1 MITNTKTRRV
11 SPVGGVISSWR
22 QRLHLAAAMVL
33 MLVGMLVPQG
43 AWADSSGLE
52 TTFIGDKSYYVL
64 RSGADW
70 DKFRQ
75 LVIEAHGESEVNAIM
90 DADITTGNT
99 CGNAES
105 PYTGTFNGNGHTLT
119 INVWSSSSYRGVF
132 TEVKN
137 ATFRD
142 LRVKGSVR
150 GGLHAAGLI
159 GITRG
164 SSTVHIERVWVSA
177 DVICSSDHLGGF
189 IGHADVASVYMNDC
203 RYDGKLTADG
213 SSGSYGGAFIGWC
226 NSGGLWYFHRI
237 YDYSTWDEKSINYR
251 FFSVNHGDPWE
262 GNDRSSSTVTR
273 WHWDFIDYYDKT
285 DQSDV
290 VKIMNGEKAGS
301 WHTVGGEAAPV
312 METWPAAGDVNFET
326 YDMVPGTEDSE
337 KGMLKIPFSCDQPV
351 KYIDVSYTDE
361 NGQKKSLSRITYD
374 KDTYAGFISVSA
386 TEQHKSLEIKAK
398 LKVGTV
404 TVTRKDTDDAILHK
418 PESPEA
424 SVLKFDTHKVLT
436 DAGAVEVKWSVSNP
450 KYNDIFSGDE
460 FMVLRSLTDN
470 DANYQVIGSVTFDEN
485 TTNYTYKDST
495 LISSLTEEQINGG
508 SITAYYRIVR
518 ATAYQ
523 LWGLSYTNNG
533 TEIKNPVMASA
544 NVELSNLHL
553 LKVNTGYTAQ
563 WENESE
569 RTIKVEWE
577 YSFEDNAV
585 WDSRAQMTMRLM
597 TFNQD
602 AEPVDTTTIV
612 LTDEEITA
620 CKKVVQLNRSCVYY
634 VIDFGVGMGKNITR
648 YDKPGQITF
657 SKVVNVTIRSTADW
671 NKFAEMVKEAD
682 ERYDVNAVLMDDITI
697 TTMVGGPEAAY
708 RGTFHGNGHTLT
720 FNINSTQKYTAPF
733 SVVGDATIS
742 DLRTVGTI
750 SSTEENTQG
759 GLIGT
764 TRYNST
770 VKVERCRS
778 SVTIK
783 NNGERFPYVG
793 GFVGWFYSEKDI
805 SFSHCIFDGSFDCPN
820 SSEVGGFVG
829 FIPEKATVKIQDCLF
844 APTSINTGSKFGT
857 WVGSTNPDAPAT
869 IDITNSYFTKAL
881 QNDDASD
888 GSEEVKISDSP
899 YYILRNADDWEK
911 FRQKVEE
918 SKGEYDVNAIMAA
931 DFTVT
936 TIVGESHVYRGTFLG
951 NGHTL
956 TVNINHGSQIRTAP
970 FGSVKA
976 SNFSDLHIVGS
987 VKGGDDSAGLI
998 GVISDGNDGDDVNIN
1013 AVWVS
1018 ADITTTQS
1026 RFGGFVG
1033 RSGFTN
1039 IHGHNKL
1046 TITNCR
1052 FDGSLNA
1059 REGEEVHGGVVFGQV
1074 WGVPEILA
1082 QHEISELYEDGTYNN
1097 IKSFGFIQ
1105 KQYGSVWETFGGNA
1119 CVSSHNWQEIAE
1131 SCRNITDQN
1140 KVVELMPSGKWHVV
1154 DGKAVPVMTVF
1165 DLPESEN
1172 VDLSI
1177 EELLSKLGNGWTK
1190 DANGQPVPITN
1201 SVEPIGESKKIAA
1214 GQFYYESLGHIITNS
1229 LKTETQQSSVV
1240 LTWEK
1245 TDDTV
1250 DYYRVER
1257 RNVTTHEEWKV
1268 IAPQVTSKE
1277 YVDKTVSPVFDYEY
1291 RVSSVNDCEGLHVT
1305 TTDVMAGN
1313 CVKTGKVEG
1322 YVRFADGSG
1331 IPGIR
1336 VSVSQSG
1343 EKADPT
1349 KGASCVTDES
1359 GFYSVEKLEYWGYQ
1373 QGAYTITLS
1382 GIESDMLSE
1391 DCKFGLPVTFNA
1403 ESNYFNGNN
1412 FTVIKGVKFTGQVMY
1427 FGTSIPVK
1435 GARFTVDGREVHTA
1449 AGPVESDFNGAFAF
1463 RMLPGQHKVQAVMKG
1478 HKFAGEGYYTEN
1490 NNIEVNFQTDVANTY
1505 FYDST
1510 QVKLIGRVAGGHVQ
1524 GALPLGNSLST
1535 NNLGDSLKIVLT
1547 LEGDN
1552 SSWLVFDNTNRS
1564 LTTRDV
1570 VYNHKKH
1577 DQIDKNNYSTR
1588 VHTERHRMVVY
1599 PDNLTGEY
1607 EVMLPPVKWKIQQ
1620 ITAEGYATLFQD
1632 GETSD
1637 VIDLTDSLTLY
1648 SDTIKGSWKSRG
1660 GVEFAEAVEEYNA
1673 KYSRIYHS
1681 PVLLEYKQQ
1690 GFDNFSYFGEK
1701 TYTLQPVKGVK
1712 KQIPIAYSV
1721 RKDNWPAGKRDSL
1734 ETRYTFGYPVFSTDR
1749 GYGLTLSAI
1758 ERYYYNNNTK
1768 SDTID
1773 VVKLN
1778 GGFVSIRNGLM
1789 SGTQLDTL
1797 SLDSLG
1803 EGNYTLRANR
1813 TPYMLTGT
1821 GALCTVTFTM
1831 ERDGTTFEGVP
1842 LKAYV
1847 FSQQTATG
1855 AQDIISINRPVLVD
1869 ILRDPPGGGSSA
1881 KLSKGSSLK
1890 LAYQVDM
1897 AWSAGLSIGVAAGGG
1912 MDGFSGVVAAPM
1924 GGGAT
1929 FGMNYSSSTAFSTS
1943 FDIVFSGTGQRA
1955 FSYTMTANEDISTDA
1970 GSTMVGADADLY
1982 IGMETNMFARPAVAI
1997 QALTDSVF
2005 HSYEGALKAGR
2016 MVEIASGR
2024 DENNNIFHLVRSEV
2038 ISYGQTINSTFVH
2051 SQQYLVKQLIPK
2063 LAKECEG
2070 LMFTGTMADA
2080 QALADSKKERVYL
2093 SLITD
2098 TESER
2103 FGVVNTDKNGNYV
2116 YHTTNSRYQAD
2127 DASLMNYI
2135 IVLPS
2140 GDDGSKQEDLVQ
2152 DITDAMC
2159 SWVNMIARNEKEKLD
2174 ASDKV
2179 KNFEL
2184 DGGGSISY
2192 GEEFSTDY
2200 SNAST
2205 YNWIGTDA
2213 SHSFFDEPKTTA
2225 AQDAAATFTSMA
2237 AILGPTVAKLLGS
2250 VLKTTAG
2257 KSSAYTTPAGK
2268 GSVPD
2273 PFQKFEI
2280 KFVGMKWSFSLTP
2293 VIAYKTTPKLTE
2305 EEKYSRK
2312 ESFTIKMHAKSHLS
2326 FDLYRVAMI
2335 DSKKDTEV
2343 DSRTDV
2349 FVEENFLNSKDYV
2362 KYFIDKGVGSRDISK
2377 AFQQPRSF
2385 VYRTVGGATVRP
2397 WEPERKTL
2405 FERTG
2410 TILDVRTKKIE
2421 NPIIKMDRQ
2430 SISGVPHSEPA
2441 RFKLYMTNESEQ
2453 PEAIGGGLQYYTLY
2467 LDSKSNPKGAKM
2479 NVDGIPLSADG
2490 TTVKLVPGE
2499 VTEKTLEVWAGEDFD
2514 YENLE
2519 IGLISQG
2526 DVQCNDVV
2534 DFSVHYLPTAGN
2546 IEIASPGDKW
2556 IMNCDAPTDARQGW
2570 YMPVIISGFDKNQ
2583 KNFDHIE
2590 FQYKESTR
2598 GDDYW
2603 TNLCGYYAD
2612 STLYRAATGT
2622 KEMIPDNGDII
2633 TKFYGEGTVMEKAYD
2648 LRARLYRRN
2657 GNSFITSDSKVL
2669 SGIKDTR
2676 RPQVF
2681 GQPDPK
2687 DGIIGAGDNIVFHF
2701 SEAIEHN
2708 YLQKTTNFEV
2718 VGETNETA
2726 LTEEPSLLFEGN
2738 GYVQTDARRN
2748 FADKNMTI
2756 DLMVRP
2762 AQTNED
2768 MPLFSHGQD
2777 GNSLQLWLT
2786 KDWKLRA
2793 VIDSVQFE
2801 SSVPVGTDALRQV
2814 ALVMDN
2820 DHKQALLWNDS
2831 IIGTLNDVTY
2841 SGYGPLIFGASNEVV
2856 VSDRK
2861 HYSGRM
2867 MEARVWNRTMTDAL
2881 LNSYGKRRLTGYEM
2895 GLINYYPMDDGESNY
2910 AVDKAQGANAELHGA
2925 TWALPRG
2932 MSLKLDWAEEK
2943 AVKGLQLDSKKMQ
2956 RSAEQDYT
2964 LMLWFKTDNKGQ
2976 GALISNGKGAT
2987 TDDDARNKF
2996 FLGFEYDQ
3004 LIYRT
3009 NGRTLP
3015 LGKGLADDQ
3024 WHHFAITVNRSH
3036 QVANLY
3042 VDRVLTQS
3050 VSTDTLGGMMG
3061 NDFYVGNMVWHE
3073 AGANVQTLH
3082 QENALAGHIDELCLF
3097 SQALPPALLKHYSSK
3112 CPTGREKG
3120 LLVRMGFARH
3130 ERQPNNNIELRPYAL
3145 NQLIKLDMDGN
3156 PTEEHD
3162 SVFVEP
3168 VANILAHIDPQVGA
3182 PIQFSQELRNLNF
3195 SFVGR
3200 DNELLVNIDENDAR
3214 INKRNLYV
3222 TVTDVPDMNGNY
3234 MASPSTMAFYV
3245 DRNPLRWQM
3254 KRLSHEFTHNSYTDE
3269 DDIFTMSISNTSGA
3283 SHTYTIDNMP
3293 RWMTVNQPTDI
3304 IGPKAD
3310 QMLIFTI
3317 SKGLNVGTY
3326 DEVIY
3331 LTDENGLSEPL
3342 SLTIRKEGV
3351 KPDWYVADDLKHF
3364 SMNLVGQVKIGNAV
3378 VTDTKDVVAAFDGMN
3393 RCLGVANV
3401 SYNAATAKSQLF
3413 MTLFN
3418 DEANSGNV
3426 ELTFKLWHHQ
3436 TGQIMVLEP
3445 DRTVTFNHSTVVG
3458 TVDAPVVMT
3467 GGSIYYQELN
3477 LQPGWNWI
3485 SLNVDNNEYRNVI
3498 GMLNKFKWEDGD
3510 IVTDDT
3516 EDFTLVYKSSM
3527 GTWLANNSQKSS
3539 YTVSPKR
3546 SYRVYVKNRVNVEVK
3561 GYPLR
3566 DESQRTLRVKHGW
3579 NNIGYTPMVN
3589 LPVSTALADYTGAA
3603 HNGDVV
3609 KSREAFAIFT
3619 ETSVG
3624 GGYWSGS
3631 LQYLKPGEGYMLYRN
3646 GDEDAQFRYP
3656 FYEPGSNFFEHTA
3669 QNRAPMYYGR
3679 NMSVVATVEGIDV
3692 QEGDR
3697 LLAFADGE
3705 LRGEATV
3712 LDGTVAETSGPLFYL
3727 TIAGDKKVSL
3737 SFAIERD
3744 GTLVAATAEVMRYEN
3759 NAVSGTLSEPTAI
3772 HFVKTDVGADS
3783 WYTLQGYKLGRK
3795 PTQKGVYIHNG
3806 KKQIVK

>member
-1 MITNTKTRRV
+1 ML
-11 SPVGGVISSWR
+11 GGAYLQW
-22 QRLHLAAAMVL
+22 
-33 MLVGMLVPQG
+33 MLLLLLSVCFVPQV
-43 AWADSSGLE
+43 AWADDKLE
-52 TTFIGDKSYYVL
+52 TIVIGDKNYYVL
-64 RSGADW
+64 SSSADW

-75 LVIEAHGESEVNAIM
+75 LVIDAKGQSEVNAIM
-90 DADITTGNT
+90 DTDISTGNT
-99 CGNAES
+99 CGTAES
-105 PYTGTFNGNGHTLT
+105 PYTGTFNGNGHTLN
-119 INVWSSSSYRGVF
+119 INVWSSSSYRGPF

-150 GGLHAAGLI
+150 GGIHAAGLI

-164 SSTVHIERVWVSA
+164 SSTVNIERVWVSTN
-177 DVICSSDHLGGF
+177 VTSSSDRVVGGF
-189 IGHADVASVYMNDC
+189 IGHADVASVHMNDC
-203 RYDGKLTADG
+203 RYDGKLTANKASD
-213 SSGSYGGAFIGWC
+213 SYGGAIVGWC
-226 NSGGLWYFHRI
+226 NSGGLWYFHRV

-251 FFSVNHGDPWE
+251 WFSVNNGSRWDNNE
-262 GNDRSSSTVTR
+262 RSSSLVTR
-273 WHWDFIDYYDKT
+273 WHWENVDYYDKT
-285 DQSDV
+285 GQTEV
-290 VKIMNGEKAGS
+290 VNLMNDEKAGS
-301 WHTVGGEAAPV
+301 WHLYGGEAAPV

-351 KYIDVSYTDE
+351 KHIDVSYTDE
-361 NGQKKSLSRITYD
+361 NGQTKNLPRITYD
-374 KDTYAGFISVSA
+374 KDTYAGYISVPA
-386 TEQHKSLEIKAK
+386 TVQHKSLEIKAK

-404 TVTRKDTDDAILHK
+404 TVKRKDTDDAILHK
-418 PESPEA
+418 PESPEV

-450 KYNDIFSGDE
+450 KYNDILSGDE
-460 FMVLRSLTDN
+460 FMVLRSLTDK
-470 DANYQVIGSVTFDEN
+470 DDDYQVIGTVTFDED
-485 TTNYTYKDST
+485 TTKYSYKDST
-495 LISSLTEEQINGG
+495 LVKSLTEEQINGG
-508 SITAYYRIVR
+508 SVTVYYRIMR
-518 ATAYQ
+518 AAAYQ
-523 LWGLSYTNNG
+523 LWGFSY
-533 TEIKNPVMASA
+533 IKNDNEVKNPAMAST

-553 LKVNTGYTAQ
+553 LKVKTDYTAK

-569 RTIKVEWE
+569 RTVRVEWNYGTE
-577 YSFEDNAV
+577 GNAV
-585 WDSRAQMTMRLM
+585 WDSRAQMTMRLT
-597 TFNQD
+597 TFNRES
-602 AEPVDTTTIV
+602 EPVDTTTIV

-620 CKKVVQLNRSCVYY
+620 RKKVVQLNRSCVYY
-634 VIDFGVGMGKNITR
+634 VIDFGVGMGKTITR
-648 YDKPGQITF
+648 YENLDQV
-657 SKVVNVTIRSTADW
+657 SYLRVAVNVTISSDADW
-671 NKFAEMVKEAD
+671 DTFIQKVEEAEGK
-682 ERYDVNAVLMDDITI
+682 YDVNAYLMTDISVDI
-697 TTMVGGPEAAY
+697 NKRVGDSGSPY
-708 RGTFHGNGHTLT
+708 RGTFEGNGHTIALNMISGVGQSATLFFYVGSSTFRNLNLT
-720 FNINSTQKYTAPF
+720 GTVSCSLPYTASLITF
-733 SVVGDATIS
+733 AKTGSNVTI
-742 DLRTVGTI
+742 
-750 SSTEENTQG
+750 ENC
-759 GLIGT
+759 
-764 TRYNST
+764 NST
-770 VKVERCRS
+770 VNLTS
-778 SVTIK
+778 SY
-783 NNGERFPYVG
+783 NGKAYMG
-793 GFVGWFYSEKDI
+793 GFVGKLDSGQLTFNNCR
-805 SFSHCIFDGSFDCPN
+805 FAGSFTGVN
-820 SSEVGGFVG
+820 TWGNGGFVG
-829 FIPEKATVKIQDCLF
+829 DALGGKSSVTVNNCLF
-844 APTSINTGSKFGT
+844 APTSINTKYEECHT
-857 WVGSTNPDAPAT
+857 WVGSNSGTLTLN
-869 IDITNSYFTKAL
+869 NSYCTKEYRPLGKVFIESSADWDYFCNL
-881 QNDDASD
+881 VREAK
-888 GSEEVKISDSP
+888 GS
-899 YYILRNADDWEK
+899 
-911 FRQKVEE
+911 
-918 SKGEYDVNAIMAA
+918 YDVNAVLLA
-931 DFTVT
+931 DITVT
-936 TIVGESHVYRGTFLG
+936 QAVGGSGYNYRGSFDGNGYTINMDINSDKSNIGLFAYAKGYIIKNLRLTGKIVSSGGAVGGLVGESYYFEEYNNYIG
-951 NGHTL
+951 NC
-956 TVNINHGSQIRTAP
+956 R
-970 FGSVKA
+970 
-976 SNFSDLHIVGS
+976 
-987 VKGGDDSAGLI
+987 
-998 GVISDGNDGDDVNIN
+998 
-1013 AVWVS
+1013 VS
-1018 ADITTTQS
+1018 AAIQS
-1026 RFGGFVG
+1026 SGDA
-1033 RSGFTN
+1033 SGFIAHIN
-1039 IHGHNKL
+1039 LSDKVRIM
-1046 TITNCR
+1046 NCC
-1052 FDGSLNA
+1052 FDGSIDSDKA
-1059 REGEEVHGGVVFGQV
+1059 YAICAGATGG
-1074 WGVPEILA
+1074 ILDA
-1082 QHEISELYEDGTYNN
+1082 KIDKFVENGTYSYDCTPAMMEHDVRCDSDPDKKSN
-1097 IKSFGFIQ
+1097 ILS
-1105 KQYGSVWETFGGNA
+1105 Y
-1119 CVSSHNWQEIAE
+1119 HNWGDGSYQADASVPGQAYIAFVLGDKE
-1131 SCRNITDQN
+1131 WTVDDDKPVPILHRSTYGGKTSDETLSILD
-1140 KVVELMPSGKWHVV
+1140 SGKTSDEIV
-1154 DGKAVPVMTVF
+1154 
-1165 DLPESEN
+1165 
-1172 VDLSI
+1172 SI
-1177 EELLSKLGNGWTK
+1177 LGNGWTK
-1190 DANGQPVPITN
+1190 NANGQPVPKTN
-1201 SVEPIGESKKIAA
+1201 SVEPVIGEIRKIIS
-1214 GQFYYESLGHIITNS
+1214 GQFYYESLGQIITNS

-1257 RNVTTHEEWKV
+1257 RNVTTDEEWKV
-1268 IAPQVTSKE
+1268 IAPQVTE
-1277 YVDKTVSPVFDYEY
+1277 LQYEDKTVSPVFDYEY
-1291 RVSSVNDCEGLHVT
+1291 RVSSVNDCEGLHIT
-1305 TTDVMAGN
+1305 TTDVVAGN

-1331 IPGIR
+1331 IPGVR
-1336 VSVSQSG
+1336 VSVSQTG
-1343 EKADPT
+1343 KDADPK
-1349 KGASCVTDES
+1349 KGGSCVTDES

-1382 GIESDMLSE
+1382 GIERDMLSE
-1391 DCKFGLPVTFNA
+1391 DCKDGLPVTFNA

-1412 FTVIKGVKFTGQVMY
+1412 FTVISGVRFTGQVMY
-1427 FGTSIPVK
+1427 LGTSIPVK
-1435 GARFTVDGREVHTA
+1435 GARFAVDGREVHTA
-1449 AGPVESDFNGAFAF
+1449 AGPVESDFDGHFDF
-1463 RMLPGQHKVQAVMKG
+1463 RMLPGEHTVQAVMKG
-1478 HKFAGEGYYTEN
+1478 HKFTGGGYYTEN
-1490 NNIEVNFQTDVANTY
+1490 GKTKIEFKTDVANTY

-1510 QVKLIGRVAGGHVQ
+1510 QVTLIGRVAGGHVQ
-1524 GALPLGNSLST
+1524 GELPLGNSLST

-1552 SSWLVFDNTNRS
+1552 RSWLVFDNTNRS
-1564 LTTRDV
+1564 LTTRETS
-1570 VYNHKKH
+1570 YTHKKH
-1577 DQIDKNNYSTR
+1577 GQMDKNTYSTR

-1599 PDNLTGEY
+1599 PDKLTGEY
-1607 EVMLPPVKWKIQQ
+1607 EVKLPPVKWKIQQ

-1637 VIDLTDSLTLY
+1637 VIDLTDSLTFH
-1648 SDTIKGSWKSRG
+1648 SDTLKGNWTSRG
-1660 GVEFAEAVEEYNA
+1660 GVHLDSVAVEYHA

-1701 TYTLQPVKGVK
+1701 NFNYQPIKGVK
-1712 KQIPIAYSV
+1712 EKIPVAYAV
-1721 RKDNWPAGKRDSL
+1721 RKEGWPVGRKDSM
-1734 ETRYTFGYPVFSTDR
+1734 EARYTFGHPVFCTDR

-1758 ERYYYNNNTK
+1758 ERYYYNNNPK

-1773 VVKLN
+1773 VVKLS

-1789 SGTQLDTL
+1789 GGTQLDTL

-1813 TPYMLTGT
+1813 TPYLLSGND
-1821 GALCTVTFTM
+1821 ALCTVTFTM
-1831 ERDGTTFEGVP
+1831 ERDGTTFEGEP
-1842 LKAYV
+1842 LRGYV
-1847 FSQQTATG
+1847 FCAQTATG
-1855 AQDIISINRPVLVD
+1855 AQDLVSINQPILVD

-1881 KLSKGSSLK
+1881 KLSKGSTLR
-1890 LAYQVDM
+1890 LAYQMDM
-1897 AWSAGLSIGVAAGGG
+1897 AWKGGISLGINAGSGQDFYTGLWLGVGGG
-1912 MDGFSGVVAAPM
+1912 GNYGQIGHASGV
-1924 GGGAT
+1924 
-1929 FGMNYSSSTAFSTS
+1929 FNTS
-1943 FDIVFSGTGQRA
+1943 VDVVFSGSGQRA

-1970 GSTMVGADADLY
+1970 GSTMVGAIADLY
-1982 IGMETNMFARPAVAI
+1982 MGLETNVFVRPAVAI
-1997 QALTDSVF
+1997 QAINDSAF
-2005 HSYEGALKAGR
+2005 AASAGALAAGR

-2024 DENNNIFHLVRSEV
+2024 DENDKLFHLVRSEV
-2038 ISYGQTINSTFVH
+2038 LLPGQAVKSAFVH
-2051 SQQYLVKQLIPK
+2051 SQNYIVNQLIPG
-2063 LAKECEG
+2063 LVEECRSQ
-2070 LMFTGTMADA
+2070 MYTGTLENAKA
-2080 QALADSKKERVYL
+2080 EANRRNQRIYL
-2093 SLITD
+2093 SLVPETD
-2098 TESER
+2098 EER
-2103 FGVVNTDKNGNYV
+2103 FGVVNTNAKGYV
-2116 YHTTNSRYQAD
+2116 YHTTGTYKAD
-2127 DASLMNYI
+2127 DADLSKMNYV
-2135 IVLPS
+2135 IVLPD
-2140 GDDGSKQEDLVQ
+2140 GDNGTTQ
-2152 DITDAMC
+2152 TDTIHAIC
-2159 SWVNMIARNEKEKLD
+2159 NTIGEWVNMIARNEEEKLNV
-2174 ASDKV
+2174 SDGDRM
-2179 KNFEL
+2179 KNFDI
-2184 DGGGSISY
+2184 DGGATLSY
-2192 GEEFSTDY
+2192 SEDFSTEY
-2200 SNAST
+2200 SNTSS
-2205 YNWIGTDA
+2205 YNWLATDFTHNYFANPDPANSDAYGDNERAQAAFATIG
-2213 SHSFFDEPKTTA
+2213 P
-2225 AQDAAATFTSMA
+2225 
-2237 AILGPTVAKLLGS
+2237 LLGNTVGKYLAGLLNTSGKMKAGGTS
-2250 VLKTTAG
+2250 VQ
-2257 KSSAYTTPAGK
+2257 
-2268 GSVPD
+2268 SVTKD
-2273 PFQKFEI
+2273 PSPLAMYEI
-2280 KFVGMKWSFSLTP
+2280 KFVGMNWTFSLTP
-2293 VIAYKTTPKLTE
+2293 VASYGVTPKNTE
-2305 EEKYSRK
+2305 ATKYNRK
-2312 ESFTIKMHAKSHLS
+2312 ESFTVKMGGKSHLN
-2326 FDLYRVAMI
+2326 FDVYYVKMI
-2335 DSKKDTEV
+2335 DSKKKTKV
-2343 DSRTDV
+2343 DGKTDI
-2349 FVEENFLNSKDYV
+2349 FMEENFLNNVDYV
-2362 KYFIDKGVGSRDISK
+2362 KYFLERDVGSREIVDEMIK
-2377 AFQQPRSF
+2377 PRGF
-2385 VYRTVGGATVRP
+2385 IYRTRGGATVRP

-2410 TILDVRTKKIE
+2410 TILDERTKKIE
-2421 NPIIKMDRQ
+2421 KPVIKMDRQ
-2430 SISGVPHSEPA
+2430 SMSGVPHGDPA

-2453 PEAIGGGLQYYTLY
+2453 PDAIGGPLLYYTLY
-2467 LDSKSNPKGAKM
+2467 LESKSNPKGAKM
-2479 NVDGIPLSADG
+2479 TVDGIPLSADG

-2519 IGLISQG
+2519 IGVISQG
-2526 DVQCNDVV
+2526 DVQCYDVV

-2546 IEIASPGDKW
+2546 IEISSPGDKW
-2556 IMNCDAPTDARQGW
+2556 IMNCDAPSDSKQAW

-2612 STLYRAATGT
+2612 STFYRAASGT
-2622 KEMIPDNGDII
+2622 KEMIPENGNII

-2708 YLQKTTNFEV
+2708 YLQKATNFEV

-2726 LTEEPSLLFEGN
+2726 LTEETCLLFEGN

-2756 DLMVRP
+2756 DMMVRP

-2786 KDWKLRA
+2786 KEWKLRA

-2814 ALVMDN
+2814 ALVIDN

-2831 IIGTLNDVTY
+2831 IIGTLNNVTY

-2867 MEARVWNRTMTDAL
+2867 MEARVWNRTMTEAL

-2943 AVKGLQLDSKKMQ
+2943 AVKGLQLDSRKMQ

-2964 LMLWFKTDNKGQ
+2964 LMLWFKTTNAGQ
-2976 GALISNGKGAT
+2976 GALISNGKGST

-3168 VANILAHIDPQVGA
+3168 VANILAHIDPHVGA

-3200 DNELLVNIDENDAR
+3200 DNQLLVNIDENDAH

-3254 KRLSHEFTHNSYTDE
+3254 KRLSHEFIHNSYTDE

-3351 KPDWYVADDLKHF
+3351 KPDWYVDDDLKHF

-3418 DEANSGNV
+3418 DEATTGNV

-3436 TGQIMVLEP
+3436 TGQVMVLEP
-3445 DRTVTFNHSTVVG
+3445 DREVCFSHSTVAGSVN
-3458 TVDAPVVMT
+3458 DPVVMK
-3467 GGSIYYQELN
+3467 GGSVYYQELN
-3477 LQPGWNWI
+3477 LNPGWNWI
-3485 SLNVDNNEYRNVI
+3485 SLNLDSRVYRDVI
-3498 GMLNKFKWEDGD
+3498 GMLSHFDWQDGD

-3516 EDFTLVYKSSM
+3516 EDFTLVYKSSLN
-3527 GTWLANNSQKSS
+3527 GWVANNSQKVGYSI
-3539 YTVSPKR
+3539 TPKR

-3566 DESQRTLRVKHGW
+3566 DESQRTLKVQHGW

-3589 LPVSTALADYTGAA
+3589 LPVQTALADYTGSARD
-3603 HNGDVV
+3603 GDVV
-3609 KSREAFAIFT
+3609 KSREEFAIFT

-3631 LQYLKPGEGYMLYRN
+3631 LQYLKPGEGYMLYR
-3646 GDEDAQFRYP
+3646 GGEGEADFRYP
-3656 FYEPGSNFFEHTA
+3656 YYEPGSNFFERTA
-3669 QNRAPMYYGR
+3669 QTQARVALSEHYGH
-3679 NMSVVATVEGIDV
+3679 NMTMVATVKGIDV

-3697 LLAFADGE
+3697 LQVFSKNQ
-3705 LRGEATV
+3705 LRGESVMFSDST
-3712 LDGTVAETSGPLFYL
+3712 AEDAEPLFFL
-3727 TIAGDKKVSL
+3727 NIAGDTKTSL
-3737 SFAIERD
+3737 TFAIERD
-3744 GTLVAATAEVMRYEN
+3744 GRIIATSSEVMNYEN
-3759 NAVSGTLSEPTAI
+3759 NAVSGTPTEPTEVR
-3772 HFVKTDVGADS
+3772 FVKAEDNGNSDDNGS
-3783 WYTLQGYKLGRK
+3783 WYSLQGYKLNGKPQRK
-3795 PTQKGVYIHNG
+3795 GIYIHNG
-3806 KKQIVK
+3806 KKQFVK

>member
-1 MITNTKTRRV
+1 
-11 SPVGGVISSWR
+11 
-22 QRLHLAAAMVL
+22 
-33 MLVGMLVPQG
+33 
-43 AWADSSGLE
+43 
-52 TTFIGDKSYYVL
+52 
-64 RSGADW
+64 
-70 DKFRQ
+70 
-75 LVIEAHGESEVNAIM
+75 M
-90 DADITTGNT
+90 DI
-99 CGNAES
+99 
-105 PYTGTFNGNGHTLT
+105 
-119 INVWSSSSYRGVF
+119 
-132 TEVKN
+132 
-137 ATFRD
+137 
-142 LRVKGSVR
+142 
-150 GGLHAAGLI
+150 
-159 GITRG
+159 
-164 SSTVHIERVWVSA
+164 
-177 DVICSSDHLGGF
+177 
-189 IGHADVASVYMNDC
+189 
-203 RYDGKLTADG
+203 
-213 SSGSYGGAFIGWC
+213 
-226 NSGGLWYFHRI
+226 
-237 YDYSTWDEKSINYR
+237 
-251 FFSVNHGDPWE
+251 
-262 GNDRSSSTVTR
+262 
-273 WHWDFIDYYDKT
+273 
-285 DQSDV
+285 
-290 VKIMNGEKAGS
+290 
-301 WHTVGGEAAPV
+301 
-312 METWPAAGDVNFET
+312 WPEVNFET
-326 YDMVPGTEDSE
+326 YDMIHGTGSGEE
-337 KGMLKIPFSCDQPV
+337 GTLKIPFSCDQPI

-374 KDTYAGFISVSA
+374 KDTYAGFISVPA
-386 TEQHKSLEIKAK
+386 IEQHKGLEIKAK

-404 TVTRKDTDDAILHK
+404 SVTRKDDNDAMLHK
-418 PESPEA
+418 PESAEA

-460 FMVLRSLTDN
+460 FMVLRSLTDK
-470 DANYQVIGSVTFDEN
+470 DASYQVIGSVTFDEN
-485 TTNYTYKDST
+485 ITNYTYKDST

-533 TEIKNPVMASA
+533 SEIKNPAMASA
-544 NVELSNLHL
+544 NATLSDLHL
-553 LKVNTGYTAQ
+553 LKVKNDYTAK

-569 RTIKVEWE
+569 RTIKVEWDYGTE
-577 YSFEDNAV
+577 GSAV

-597 TFNQD
+597 TFNHEGD
-602 AEPVDTTTIV
+602 AVDTTTIV
-612 LTDEEITA
+612 LTDDEITA
-620 CKKVVQLNRSCVYY
+620 RKKVVQLNRSCVYY
-634 VIDFGVGMGKNITR
+634 VIDFGVGMGKTIT
-648 YDKPGQITF
+648 YYEKPDQITI
-657 SKVVNVTIRSTADW
+657 SRAAVNVTIRSAADW
-671 NKFAEMVKEAD
+671 DTFVQKVKESRG
-682 ERYDVNAVLMDDITI
+682 EYDVNAYLMTDISVDI
-697 TTMVGGPEAAY
+697 KKQVRPY
-708 RGTFHGNGHTLT
+708 RGTFEGNGHTIALNMISGDEDFSALFYAAYSSAFRNLNLT
-720 FNINSTQKYTAPF
+720 
-733 SVVGDATIS
+733 
-742 DLRTVGTI
+742 GTI
-750 SSTEENTQG
+750 SGYMRTASLI
-759 GLIGT
+759 GLIV
-764 TRYNST
+764 RNS
-770 VKVERCRS
+770 KVTIENCNSVVNLSS
-778 SVTIK
+778 SV
-783 NNGERFPYVG
+783 NGDACMG
-793 GFVGWFYSEKDI
+793 GFVGDI
-805 SFSHCIFDGSFDCPN
+805 DNGQLTFNNCRFAGSFTGAN
-820 SSEVGGFVG
+820 TWGNGGFVG
-829 FIPEKATVKIQDCLF
+829 YAKGGVTINNCLF
-844 APTSINTGSKFGT
+844 APTSINTKSEDCHTWARTSDSGT
-857 WVGSTNPDAPAT
+857 LTVNNSYCTIRYEDIVGGYTDNSEYFAISNDADWNAFCYMVENT
-869 IDITNSYFTKAL
+869 SNKVNAVLMADITVTQQAGT
-881 QNDDASD
+881 ASH
-888 GSEEVKISDSP
+888 P
-899 YYILRNADDWEK
+899 YSGMLD
-911 FRQKVEE
+911 
-918 SKGEYDVNAIMAA
+918 
-931 DFTVT
+931 
-936 TIVGESHVYRGTFLG
+936 G

-956 TVNINHGSQIRTAP
+956 NINITTNDYGGVFRVANKCEIKNLHVTGTIETTGS
-970 FGSVKA
+970 
-976 SNFSDLHIVGS
+976 FSEA
-987 VKGGDDSAGLI
+987 AGLGGSLNEECI
-998 GVISDGNDGDDVNIN
+998 ISNCR
-1013 AVWVS
+1013 VS
-1018 ADITTTQS
+1018 ATVKS
-1026 RFGGFVG
+1026 WRVGGFVG
-1033 RSGFTN
+1033 YATYA
-1039 IHGHNKL
+1039 NK
-1046 TITNCR
+1046 IEMANCC
-1052 FDGSLNA
+1052 FDGKLVGVSGNKCGSAFVGYADKWVAMLNNCLDRGTFENISDKRFCFENSSGTNNWSYNGLA
-1059 REGEEVHGGVVFGQV
+1059 EVNPVGNLTANELLGNLG
-1074 WGVPEILA
+1074 
-1082 QHEISELYEDGTYNN
+1082 SEWTLEDGNTIPVIHTSTYN
-1097 IKSFGFIQ
+1097 IKTADEIIAIL
-1105 KQYGSVWETFGGNA
+1105 GS
-1119 CVSSHNWQEIAE
+1119 
-1131 SCRNITDQN
+1131 
-1140 KVVELMPSGKWHVV
+1140 
-1154 DGKAVPVMTVF
+1154 
-1165 DLPESEN
+1165 
-1172 VDLSI
+1172 
-1177 EELLSKLGNGWTK
+1177 GWTR
-1190 DANGQPVPITN
+1190 DANGQPVPITH
-1201 SVEPIGESKKIAA
+1201 SVEPIGDRYEVTA

-1245 TDDTV
+1245 SDDTV

-1257 RNVTTHEEWKV
+1257 RNTTANGTWEV
-1268 IAPQVTSKE
+1268 IAPQVTGKE
-1277 YVDKTVSPVFDYEY
+1277 YLDKTVSPVFDYEY

-1305 TTDVMAGN
+1305 TTDVVAGN

-1331 IPGIR
+1331 ISGIR

-1349 KGASCVTDES
+1349 KGGSCVTDES
-1359 GFYSVEKLEYWGYQ
+1359 GFYSVEGLEYWGNQ
-1373 QGAYTITLS
+1373 QGAYAIMVS
-1382 GIESDMLSE
+1382 GISSDDLSE
-1391 DCKFGLPVTFNA
+1391 DCNRGLSVTFDRK
-1403 ESNYFNGNN
+1403 SNYEKDYN

-1427 FGTSIPVK
+1427 LGTSIPVK

-1478 HKFAGEGYYTEN
+1478 HKFAGGGYYTEN
-1490 NNIEVNFQTDVANTY
+1490 NNIEVNFQNDVANTY

-1599 PDNLTGEY
+1599 PDKLTGEY

-1797 SLDSLG
+1797 TLDENG

-1813 TPYMLTGT
+1813 IPYMLTGT

-1847 FSQQTATG
+1847 FSQQMATG

-1897 AWSAGLSIGVAAGGG
+1897 AWSAGLSIGVTAGGG

-1982 IGMETNMFARPAVAI
+1982 IGMETIMFARPAVAI

-2140 GDDGSKQEDLVQ
+2140 GDDGSKQEDLIQ
-2152 DITDAMC
+2152 DISDAMC

-2174 ASDKV
+2174 ATDKV

-2225 AQDAAATFTSMA
+2225 AQDAATAFTSMA

-2257 KSSAYTTPAGK
+2257 KSSAYTTPAGQ

-2305 EEKYSRK
+2305 DEKYSRK

-2397 WEPERKTL
+2397 WEPERKTM
-2405 FERTG
+2405 FERPG

-2453 PEAIGGGLQYYTLY
+2453 PEAISGGLQYYTLY

-2479 NVDGIPLSADG
+2479 TLDGIPLSGDG
-2490 TTVKLVPGE
+2490 TTVKLLPGE

-2514 YENLE
+2514 YDDLQ
-2519 IGLISQG
+2519 IGVISQG
-2526 DVQCNDVV
+2526 DVQCYDEVK
-2534 DFSVHYLPTAGN
+2534 FSVHYRPTAGN

-2648 LRARLYRRN
+2648 LRARIFRRN

-2676 RPQVF
+2676 RPQLF
-2681 GQPDPK
+2681 GQPEPK
-2687 DGIIGAGDNIVFHF
+2687 DGIIGNGDNIVFHF
-2701 SEAIEHN
+2701 TEAIEHN
-2708 YLQKTTNFEV
+2708 YLHKVTNFEV

-2726 LTEEPSLLFEGN
+2726 LAEEPSLLFSGK
-2738 GYVQTDARRN
+2738 GYAETDARRN

-2762 AQTNED
+2762 DNTGED
-2768 MPLFSHGQD
+2768 MPLFSHGTD
-2777 GNSLQLWLT
+2777 GSTLQLWLT
-2786 KDWKLRA
+2786 KDWTLRA
-2793 VIDSVQFE
+2793 VIDTVEFE
-2801 SSVPVGTDALRQV
+2801 SQVAVRQGALQQV
-2814 ALVMDN
+2814 ALILDN
-2820 DHKQALLWNDS
+2820 EKKQALLWNDS
-2831 IIGTLNDVTY
+2831 IVGTLHDVTY
-2841 SGYGPLIFGASNEVV
+2841 SGYGTLIFGATNEVNTD
-2856 VSDRK
+2856 DRR

-2867 MEARVWNRTMTDAL
+2867 LEARLWNRTMTDAL
-2881 LNSYGKRRLTGYEM
+2881 LNSYGKRQLTGYEM
-2895 GLINYYPMDDGESNY
+2895 GLAAYYPMNDGESQY
-2910 AVDKAQGANAELHGA
+2910 AVDMAHGANARLNGA
-2925 TWALPRG
+2925 AWALPQG
-2932 MSLKLDWAEEK
+2932 MSLSLDFNEQK
-2943 AVKGLQLDSKKMQ
+2943 PVKGMQLNYKKMQ
-2956 RSAEQDYT
+2956 RGAEQDYT
-2964 LMLWFKTDNKGQ
+2964 LMFWFKTNEKGQ
-2976 GALISNGKGAT
+2976 GALLSNGKGAV

-2996 FLGFEYDQ
+2996 FVGFENNQ

-3015 LGKGLADDQ
+3015 LGKGLADDS

-3050 VSTDTLGGMMG
+3050 ISTDTLGGMMG
-3061 NDFYVGNMVWHE
+3061 SDFYVGNMVWHN
-3073 AGANVQTLH
+3073 AGADVQTLH
-3082 QENALAGHIDELCLF
+3082 QENALTGHIDELCLF
-3097 SQALPPALLKHYSSK
+3097 SQALPPTLLKRYSTKS
-3112 CPTGREKG
+3112 PNGLEKG
-3120 LLVRMGFARH
+3120 LLVYMGFTRQ
-3130 ERQPNNNIELRPYAL
+3130 ERQQNNNLELRPYAL

-3168 VANILAHIDPQVGA
+3168 VAYVMQHIDQAYGA
-3182 PIQFSQELRNLNF
+3182 PVQSNQDLRNLNF

-3200 DNELLVNIDENDAR
+3200 DNQLLVNIDELNSR

-3222 TVTDVPDMNGNY
+3222 TVTDIPDLNGNY
-3234 MASPSTMAFYV
+3234 MASPVTMEFFV
-3245 DRNPLRWQM
+3245 DRNPLRWECRSLQQV
-3254 KRLSHEFTHNSYTDE
+3254 LDADVTESDE
-3269 DDIFTMSISNTSGA
+3269 TFSVKIQNNSGA
-3283 SHTYTIDNMP
+3283 SHTYTIDNLP
-3293 RWMTVNQPTDI
+3293 RWMTVDRQMDI
-3304 IGPKAD
+3304 IDAKSELTL
-3310 QMLIFTI
+3310 QFTV
-3317 SKGLNVGTY
+3317 SKDLNVGTY
-3326 DEVIY
+3326 DEIIY
-3331 LTDENGLSEPL
+3331 LTDEDGLAEPFA
-3342 SLTIRKEGV
+3342 LTIRKGGS
-3351 KPDWYVADDLKHF
+3351 KPDWKVSEDMKHF
-3364 SMNLVGQVKIGNAV
+3364 SMNLVGQVRINDAI
-3378 VTDTKDVVAAFDGMN
+3378 VTDPDDVVAAFDAMG
-3393 RCLGVANV
+3393 RCMGVANIR
-3401 SYNAATAKSQLF
+3401 YNATTAKSQLF

-3418 DEANSGNV
+3418 NEANLGDID
-3426 ELTFKLWHHQ
+3426 LTFKLWHEE
-3436 TGQIMVLEP
+3436 TGQILLLET
-3445 DRTVTFNHSTVVG
+3445 DRKVKFNHSTIVG
-3458 TVDAPVVMT
+3458 SVNDPVMMT
-3467 GGSIYYQELN
+3467 AGSQYYQELSLN
-3477 LQPGWNWI
+3477 PGWNWI
-3485 SLNVDNNEYRNVI
+3485 SLNVDNNIYRNVVS
-3498 GMLNKFKWEDGD
+3498 MLNQYQWEDGD

-3516 EDFTLVYKSSM
+3516 EDFTLVYKSSLN
-3527 GTWLANNSQKSS
+3527 TWVANNK
-3539 YTVSPKR
+3539 PKEGYSITPQR
-3546 SYRVYVKNRVNVEVK
+3546 SYRVYVKNNITVDIK
-3561 GYPLR
+3561 GYPLK
-3566 DESQRTLRVKHGW
+3566 DESQRKITVNKGW

-3589 LPVSTALADYTGAA
+3589 LPVTTALADYAA
-3603 HNGDVV
+3603 SDGDVV
-3609 KSREAFAIFT
+3609 KSREEFAVYT
-3619 ETSVG
+3619 EESVG

-3631 LQYLKPGEGYMLYRN
+3631 LQYMKPGEGYMLYRKSE
-3646 GDEDAQFRYP
+3646 GEMKFFYP
-3656 FYEPGSNFFEHTA
+3656 YYEPGSTFFERTVTSA
-3669 QNRAPMYYGR
+3669 AAKRANFAD
-3679 NMSVVATVEGIDV
+3679 NMTMVATAEGIEL
-3692 QEGDR
+3692 QEDDR
-3697 LLAFADGE
+3697 LLAFSNGE
-3705 LRGEATV
+3705 LRGECTALSCSDTEN
-3712 LDGTVAETSGPLFYL
+3712 AQPLFFL
-3727 TIAGDKKVSL
+3727 TIAGEAKAGL

-3744 GTLVAATAEVMRYEN
+3744 GELIGTTAEVMGYEN
-3759 NAVSGTLSEPTAI
+3759 NALSGTPAEPTVI
-3772 HFVKTDVGADS
+3772 RFTKGNFSDGN
-3783 WYTLQGYKLGRK
+3783 WYTLQGYKLSGK
-3795 PTQKGVYIHNG
+3795 PQKSGIYIHNG
-3806 KKQIVK
+3806 KKQVVK

>member
-1 MITNTKTRRV
+1 ML
-11 SPVGGVISSWR
+11 GGSFLQW
-22 QRLHLAAAMVL
+22 
-33 MLVGMLVPQG
+33 MLLLLLSVCFVPQV
-43 AWADSSGLE
+43 AWADDKLDSI
-52 TTFIGDKSYYVL
+52 FIDNKSYYVL
-64 RSGADW
+64 SSASDW
-70 DKFRQ
+70 LKFRDK
-75 LVIEAHGESEVNAIM
+75 VDASNGREVNAIM
-90 DADITTGNT
+90 DADFWVYDAIALKSGVYYN
-99 CGNAES
+99 
-105 PYTGTFNGNGHTLT
+105 GTFNGNGHTLVVDIDGGT
-119 INVWSSSSYRGVF
+119 TDEMAPFSK
-132 TEVKN
+132 VKE

-142 LRVKGSVR
+142 LRVNGYVKG
-150 GGLHAAGLI
+150 GQWTGGLI
-159 GITRG
+159 GRVLYEG
-164 SSTVHIERVWVSA
+164 HPNVHIERVWVSV
-177 DVICSSDHLGGF
+177 DVTSSKSHASGF
-189 IGHADVASVYMNDC
+189 IGHASKAVTHINDC
-203 RYDGKLTADG
+203 RYDGNVSSNDYKACFIWADSG
-213 SSGSYGGAFIGWC
+213 DERIWHRLYEEATSNGKSHFGFSYVFVGGDVWGEAWGGDDKCSLNLSSHVWTEMA
-226 NSGGLWYFHRI
+226 SGCSNI
-237 YDYSTWDEKSINYR
+237 TE
-251 FFSVNHGDPWE
+251 
-262 GNDRSSSTVTR
+262 
-273 WHWDFIDYYDKT
+273 
-285 DQSDV
+285 QSDV
-290 VKIMNGEKAGS
+290 LDKMNGEKPGS
-301 WHTVGGEAAPV
+301 WHIGYTGTAYRATPV
-312 METWPAAGDVNFET
+312 MTSWPAAGDVNFET

-361 NGQKKSLSRITYD
+361 NGQTKKLPRITYD
-374 KDTYAGFISVSA
+374 KDTYAGFIPVSA
-386 TEQHKSLEIKAK
+386 TERHKSLEIKAK

-404 TVTRKDTDDAILHK
+404 TVTRKETDDAILHK
-418 PESPEA
+418 PESPKA

-436 DAGAVEVKWSVSNP
+436 DAGAVEVTWSVSNP
-450 KYNDIFSGDE
+450 KYNDILSGDE
-460 FMVLRSLTDN
+460 FMVLRSLTDK
-470 DANYQVIGSVTFDEN
+470 DDDYQLIGTVTFDED
-485 TTNYTYKDST
+485 TTKYSYKDST
-495 LISSLTEEQINGG
+495 LVSSLTEEQINGG
-508 SITAYYRIVR
+508 SVTVYYRIVR
-518 ATAYQ
+518 AAAYQ
-523 LWGLSYTNNG
+523 LWGFSY
-533 TEIKNPVMASA
+533 IKNDNEVKNPAMAST

-553 LKVNTGYTAQ
+553 LKVKTDYTAK

-569 RTIKVEWE
+569 RTVRVEWNYGTE
-577 YSFEDNAV
+577 GNAV
-585 WDSRAQMTMRLM
+585 WDSRAQMTMRLT
-597 TFNQD
+597 TFNRD
-602 AEPVDTTTIV
+602 AEPVDTTTFV

-620 CKKVVQLNRSCVYY
+620 RKKVVQLNRSCVFY
-634 VIDFGVGMGKNITR
+634 VIDFGVEMGKTITR
-648 YDKPGQITF
+648 CENPDQFTF
-657 SKVVNVTIRSTADW
+657 TRVAVNVTIRSDADW
-671 NKFAEMVKEAD
+671 DTFIQKVKEA
-682 ERYDVNAVLMDDITI
+682 EGKYDVNAYLMTDISLDI
-697 TTMVGGPEAAY
+697 NKRVGASDAPY
-708 RGTFHGNGHTLT
+708 RGTFEGNGHTIALNMISGVGQSATLFFYVGSSTFRNLNLT
-720 FNINSTQKYTAPF
+720 GTVSCSLPYTASLITF
-733 SVVGDATIS
+733 AKTGSNVTI
-742 DLRTVGTI
+742 
-750 SSTEENTQG
+750 ENC
-759 GLIGT
+759 
-764 TRYNST
+764 NST
-770 VKVERCRS
+770 VNLTS
-778 SVTIK
+778 SY
-783 NNGERFPYVG
+783 NDLAYMG
-793 GFVGWFYSEKDI
+793 GFVGKLDSGQLTFNNCR
-805 SFSHCIFDGSFDCPN
+805 FAGSFTGVN
-820 SSEVGGFVG
+820 TWGNGGFVG
-829 FIPEKATVKIQDCLF
+829 DAVGNQSRVTINNCLF
-844 APTSINTGSKFGT
+844 APTSINTKYEECNT
-857 WVGSTNPDAPAT
+857 WVGSNSGTLTLN
-869 IDITNSYFTKAL
+869 NSYCTKEYRPLGKVFIESSADWDIFCNL
-881 QNDDASD
+881 VREAK
-888 GSEEVKISDSP
+888 GS
-899 YYILRNADDWEK
+899 
-911 FRQKVEE
+911 
-918 SKGEYDVNAIMAA
+918 YDVNAVLLA
-931 DFTVT
+931 DITVT
-936 TIVGESHVYRGTFLG
+936 QAVGGSGYNYRGTFDG
-951 NGHTL
+951 NGYT
-956 TVNINHGSQIRTAP
+956 INMDINSD
-970 FGSVKA
+970 K
-976 SNFSDLHIVGS
+976 SNFGLFAYAKGYIIKNLRLTGKIVSSGS
-987 VKGGDDSAGLI
+987 AVGGLVGESYYFEEYNNYI
-998 GVISDGNDGDDVNIN
+998 GNCR
-1013 AVWVS
+1013 VS
-1018 ADITTTQS
+1018 AAIQS
-1026 RFGGFVG
+1026 SGDA
-1033 RSGFTN
+1033 SGFIAHIN
-1039 IHGHNKL
+1039 PSDKVRIM
-1046 TITNCR
+1046 NCC
-1052 FDGSLNA
+1052 FDGSIDSDKA
-1059 REGEEVHGGVVFGQV
+1059 YAICAGAMGGIIDAKIDKFV
-1074 WGVPEILA
+1074 EN
-1082 QHEISELYEDGTYNN
+1082 GTYSDDCTPAMMEHDVRCDSDPDRKSN
-1097 IKSFGFIQ
+1097 ILSYHTWGD
-1105 KQYGSVWETFGGNA
+1105 GSYSADASVPGQMYILLVLGDKEWTVDDGKP
-1119 CVSSHNWQEIAE
+1119 VPILHRS
-1131 SCRNITDQN
+1131 TY
-1140 KVVELMPSGKWHVV
+1140 SGKTS
-1154 DGKAVPVMTVF
+1154 DET
-1165 DLPESEN
+1165 
-1172 VDLSI
+1172 LSI
-1177 EELLSKLGNGWTK
+1177 LGSDKTSDEIVSILGNGWTK
-1190 DANGQPVPITN
+1190 NANGQPVPKTN
-1201 SVEPIGESKKIAA
+1201 SVEPVIGDSRKITS
-1214 GQFYYESLGHIITNS
+1214 GQFYYESLGQIITNS

-1257 RNVTTHEEWKV
+1257 RNVTTDEEWKV
-1268 IAPQVTSKE
+1268 IAPQVTE
-1277 YVDKTVSPVFDYEY
+1277 LQYEDKTVSPVFDYEY
-1291 RVSSVNDCEGLHVT
+1291 RVSSVNDCEGLHIT
-1305 TTDVMAGN
+1305 TTDVVAGN

-1331 IPGIR
+1331 IPGVR
-1336 VSVSQSG
+1336 VSVSQTG
-1343 EKADPT
+1343 KDADPK
-1349 KGASCVTDES
+1349 KGGSCVTDES
-1359 GFYSVEKLEYWGYQ
+1359 GFYSVEKLEYWEYQ
-1373 QGAYTITLS
+1373 KGAYTITLS

-1391 DCKFGLPVTFNA
+1391 DCKNGLPVTFNA

-1412 FTVIKGVKFTGQVMY
+1412 FTVISGVRFTGQVMY
-1427 FGTSIPVK
+1427 LGTSIPVK

-1449 AGPVESDFNGAFAF
+1449 AGPVESDFDGHFDF
-1463 RMLPGQHKVQAVMKG
+1463 RMLPGEHTVQAVMKG
-1478 HKFAGEGYYTEN
+1478 HKFTGGGYYTEN
-1490 NNIEVNFQTDVANTY
+1490 GKTKIEFKTDVANTY

-1510 QVKLIGRVAGGHVQ
+1510 QVTLIGRVAGGHVQ
-1524 GALPLGNSLST
+1524 GELPLGNSLST

-1552 SSWLVFDNTNRS
+1552 RSWLVFDNTNRS
-1564 LTTRDV
+1564 LTTRETS
-1570 VYNHKKH
+1570 YTHKKH
-1577 DQIDKNNYSTR
+1577 GQMDKNTYSTR

-1599 PDNLTGEY
+1599 PDKLTGEY
-1607 EVMLPPVKWKIQQ
+1607 EVKLPPVKWKIQQ

-1637 VIDLTDSLTLY
+1637 VIDLTDSLTFH
-1648 SDTIKGSWKSRG
+1648 SDTLKGNWTSRG
-1660 GVEFAEAVEEYNA
+1660 GVHLDSVAVEYHA
-1673 KYSRIYHS
+1673 KYSRTYHS

-1701 TYTLQPVKGVK
+1701 NFNYQPIKGVK
-1712 KQIPIAYSV
+1712 EKIPVAYAV
-1721 RKDNWPAGKRDSL
+1721 RKEGWPVGRKDSM
-1734 ETRYTFGYPVFSTDR
+1734 EARYTFGHPVFCTDR

-1758 ERYYYNNNTK
+1758 ERYYYNNNPK

-1789 SGTQLDTL
+1789 GGTQLDTL

-1813 TPYMLTGT
+1813 TPYLLSGND
-1821 GALCTVTFTM
+1821 ALCTVTFTM
-1831 ERDGTTFEGVP
+1831 ERDGTTFEGEP
-1842 LKAYV
+1842 LRGYV
-1847 FSQQTATG
+1847 FCAQTATG
-1855 AQDIISINRPVLVD
+1855 AQDLVSINQPILVD

-1881 KLSKGSSLK
+1881 KLSKGSTLK
-1890 LAYQVDM
+1890 LAYQMDM
-1897 AWSAGLSIGVAAGGG
+1897 AWKGGISIGINAGSGQDFYTGLWAGVGAGGNYG
-1912 MDGFSGVVAAPM
+1912 QIGHSSGV
-1924 GGGAT
+1924 
-1929 FGMNYSSSTAFSTS
+1929 FNTS
-1943 FDIVFSGTGQRA
+1943 VDIVFSGSGQRA

-1970 GSTMVGADADLY
+1970 GSTMVGAIADLY
-1982 IGMETNMFARPAVAI
+1982 MGLETNIFVRPAVAI
-1997 QALTDSVF
+1997 QAINDSAF
-2005 HSYEGALKAGR
+2005 AASAGALAAGR

-2024 DENNNIFHLVRSEV
+2024 DENDKLFHLVRSEV
-2038 ISYGQTINSTFVH
+2038 LLPGQAVKSAFVH
-2051 SQQYLVKQLIPK
+2051 SQNYIVNQLIPG
-2063 LAKECEG
+2063 LVEECRSQ
-2070 LMFTGTMADA
+2070 MYTGTLENAKA
-2080 QALADSKKERVYL
+2080 EANRRNQRIYL
-2093 SLITD
+2093 SLVPETD
-2098 TESER
+2098 EER
-2103 FGVVNTDKNGNYV
+2103 FGVVNTNAKGYV
-2116 YHTTNSRYQAD
+2116 YHTTGTYKAD
-2127 DASLMNYI
+2127 DADLSKMNYV
-2135 IVLPS
+2135 IVLPD
-2140 GDDGSKQEDLVQ
+2140 GDNGTTQ
-2152 DITDAMC
+2152 TDTIHAIC
-2159 SWVNMIARNEKEKLD
+2159 NTIGEWVNMIARNEKEKLD
-2174 ASDKV
+2174 VSDGDRM
-2179 KNFEL
+2179 KNFDI
-2184 DGGGSISY
+2184 DGGATLSY
-2192 GEEFSTDY
+2192 SEDFSTEY
-2200 SNAST
+2200 SNTSSYNWLATDFTHNYFANPDPANSDAYGDNERAQAAFATIGPLLGNTVGKYLAGLLNTSGKMKAGGTSVQSVTQTELKPLST
-2205 YNWIGTDA
+2205 Y
-2213 SHSFFDEPKTTA
+2213 
-2225 AQDAAATFTSMA
+2225 
-2237 AILGPTVAKLLGS
+2237 
-2250 VLKTTAG
+2250 
-2257 KSSAYTTPAGK
+2257 
-2268 GSVPD
+2268 
-2273 PFQKFEI
+2273 EI
-2280 KFVGMKWSFSLTP
+2280 KFVGISWTFSLTP
-2293 VIAYKTTPKLTE
+2293 VAAYGVTPKNTE
-2305 EEKYSRK
+2305 ATKYNRK
-2312 ESFTIKMHAKSHLS
+2312 ESFTVKMGGKSHLN
-2326 FDLYRVAMI
+2326 FDVYYVKMI
-2335 DSKKDTEV
+2335 DSKKKTKV
-2343 DSRTDV
+2343 DGKTDI
-2349 FVEENFLNSKDYV
+2349 FMEENFLNNVDYV
-2362 KYFIDKGVGSRDISK
+2362 KYFLERDVGSREIVDEMIK
-2377 AFQQPRSF
+2377 PRGF
-2385 VYRTVGGATVRP
+2385 IYRTRGGATVRP

-2410 TILDVRTKKIE
+2410 TILDERTKKIE
-2421 NPIIKMDRQ
+2421 KPVIKMDRQ
-2430 SISGVPHSEPA
+2430 SMSGVPHGDPA

-2453 PEAIGGGLQYYTLY
+2453 PDAIAGPLLYYTLY
-2467 LDSKSNPKGAKM
+2467 LESKSNPKGAKM
-2479 NVDGIPLSADG
+2479 TVDGIPLSADG

-2519 IGLISQG
+2519 IGVISQG
-2526 DVQCNDVV
+2526 DVQCYDVV

-2546 IEIASPGDKW
+2546 IEISSPGDKW
-2556 IMNCDAPTDARQGW
+2556 IMNCDAPSDSKQAW

-2612 STLYRAATGT
+2612 STFYRAASGT
-2622 KEMIPDNGDII
+2622 KEMIPENGNII

-2708 YLQKTTNFEV
+2708 YLQKATNFEV

-2726 LTEEPSLLFEGN
+2726 LTEETCLLFEGN

-2756 DLMVRP
+2756 DMMVRP

-2801 SSVPVGTDALRQV
+2801 SSVAVGTDALRQV
-2814 ALVMDN
+2814 ALVIDN

-2867 MEARVWNRTMTDAL
+2867 MEARVWNRSMTEAL

-2943 AVKGLQLDSKKMQ
+2943 AVKGMHLDSRKMQ

-2964 LMLWFKTDNKGQ
+2964 LMLWFKTTNAGQ
-2976 GALISNGKGAT
+2976 GALISNGKGST

-3168 VANILAHIDPQVGA
+3168 VANILAHIDPHVGA

-3200 DNELLVNIDENDAR
+3200 DNQLLVNIDENDAH

-3254 KRLSHEFTHNSYTDE
+3254 KRYSHEYTHNSYTDE

-3317 SKGLNVGTY
+3317 SKDLNVGTY

-3351 KPDWYVADDLKHF
+3351 KPDWYVDDDLKHF

-3378 VTDTKDVVAAFDGMN
+3378 VTDTKDMVAAFDGMN

-3401 SYNAATAKSQLF
+3401 SYNTATAKSQLF

-3418 DEANSGNV
+3418 DEATTGNV

-3436 TGQIMVLEP
+3436 TGQVMVLEP
-3445 DRTVTFNHSTVVG
+3445 DREVCFSHSTVAGSVN
-3458 TVDAPVVMT
+3458 DPVVMK
-3467 GGSIYYQELN
+3467 GGSVYYQELN
-3477 LQPGWNWI
+3477 LNPGWNWI
-3485 SLNVDNNEYRNVI
+3485 SLNLDSRVYRDVI
-3498 GMLNKFKWEDGD
+3498 GMLSHFDWQDGD

-3516 EDFTLVYKSSM
+3516 EDFTLVYKSSLN
-3527 GTWLANNSQKSS
+3527 GWVANNSQKEGYSI
-3539 YTVSPKR
+3539 TPKR

-3566 DESQRTLRVKHGW
+3566 GESQRTLKVQHGW

-3589 LPVSTALADYTGAA
+3589 LPVQTALADYTGSARD
-3603 HNGDVV
+3603 GDVV
-3609 KSREAFAIFT
+3609 KSREEFAIFT

-3631 LQYLKPGEGYMLYRN
+3631 LQYLKPGEGYMLYR
-3646 GDEDAQFRYP
+3646 GGEGEAYFRYP
-3656 FYEPGSNFFEHTA
+3656 YYEPGSNFFERTA
-3669 QNRAPMYYGR
+3669 QTQARVALSEHYGH
-3679 NMSVVATVEGIDV
+3679 NMTMVATVKGIDV

-3697 LLAFADGE
+3697 LQVFSKNQ
-3705 LRGEATV
+3705 LRGESVMFSDST
-3712 LDGTVAETSGPLFYL
+3712 AEDAEPLFFL
-3727 TIAGDKKVSL
+3727 NIAGDTKTSL
-3737 SFAIERD
+3737 TFAIERD
-3744 GTLVAATAEVMRYEN
+3744 GQIIATSSEVMNYEN
-3759 NAVSGTLSEPTAI
+3759 NAVSGTPTEPTEVR
-3772 HFVKTDVGADS
+3772 FVKAEDNGNSDDNGS
-3783 WYTLQGYKLGRK
+3783 WYSLQGYKLNGKPQRK
-3795 PTQKGVYIHNG
+3795 GIYIHNG
-3806 KKQIVK
+3806 KKQFVK

>member
-1 MITNTKTRRV
+1 
-11 SPVGGVISSWR
+11 
-22 QRLHLAAAMVL
+22 
-33 MLVGMLVPQG
+33 MLGRAYLQWMLLLLLSVCFVPQV
-43 AWADSSGLE
+43 AWADDKLE
-52 TTFIGDKSYYVL
+52 TAFIGDKNYYVL
-64 RSGADW
+64 RSAADW

-75 LVIEAHGESEVNAIM
+75 LVIDAHGESEVNAIM
-90 DADITTGNT
+90 DADISTRNT
-99 CGNAES
+99 CGTAES
-105 PYTGTFNGNGHTLT
+105 PYTGTFNGNGHTLNV
-119 INVWSSSSYRGVF
+119 NVWSSSTYRGPF

-142 LRVKGSVR
+142 LRVKGSVQ

-164 SSTVHIERVWVSA
+164 SSTVHIERVWVS
-177 DVICSSDHLGGF
+177 VNVTSSSDRLGGF
-189 IGHADVASVYMNDC
+189 IGHADVASVHMNDC
-203 RYDGKLTADG
+203 RYDGTLKGNG
-213 SSGSYGGAFIGWC
+213 SSGSYGGAIVGWC
-226 NSGGLWYFHRI
+226 NSGGLWYFHRV
-237 YDYSTWDEKSINYR
+237 YDYSTWDEKSIGYR
-251 FFSVNHGDPWE
+251 WFSVNHGERWDS
-262 GNDRSSSTVTR
+262 NARSSSLVTR
-273 WHWDFIDYYDKT
+273 WHWENVHYYDKT
-285 DQSDV
+285 GQTEV
-290 VKIMNGEKAGS
+290 VNLMNDEKSGS
-301 WHTVGGEAAPV
+301 WHLVGGEAAPV

-361 NGQKKSLSRITYD
+361 NGQTKNLPTITYD
-374 KDTYAGFISVSA
+374 KDTYAGYISVPA
-386 TEQHKSLEIKAK
+386 TVQHKGLEIKAK

-404 TVTRKDTDDAILHK
+404 TVKRKDTDDAILHK

-436 DAGAVEVKWSVSNP
+436 DAGAVEVTWSVSNP
-450 KYNDIFSGDE
+450 KYNDILSGDE
-460 FMVLRSLTDN
+460 FMVLRSLTDK
-470 DANYQVIGSVTFDEN
+470 DDDYQVIGTVAFDED
-485 TTNYTYKDST
+485 TTSYSYKDST
-495 LISSLTEEQINGG
+495 LVSSLTEEQINGG
-508 SITAYYRIVR
+508 SVKVYYRIVR
-518 ATAYQ
+518 AAAYQ
-523 LWGLSYTNNG
+523 LWGFSY
-533 TEIKNPVMASA
+533 IKNDNEVKNPAMAST

-553 LKVNTGYTAQ
+553 LKVNTGYKAK

-569 RTIKVEWE
+569 RTIRVEWNYGTE
-577 YSFEDNAV
+577 GNAV
-585 WDSRAQMTMRLM
+585 WDSRAQMTMRLT
-597 TFNQD
+597 TFNRD
-602 AEPVDTTTIV
+602 AEPVDTTTIE

-620 CKKVVQLNRSCVYY
+620 RKKVVQLNRSCVFY
-634 VIDFGVGMGKNITR
+634 VIDFGVGMGKTITR
-648 YDKPGQITF
+648 YENPDQFTF
-657 SKVVNVTIRSTADW
+657 TRVAVNVPIRSDADW
-671 NKFAEMVKEAD
+671 DTFIQKVKEA
-682 ERYDVNAVLMDDITI
+682 EGKYDVNAYLMTDISVDI
-697 TTMVGGPEAAY
+697 NKRVGTNSSPY
-708 RGTFHGNGHTLT
+708 RGTFEGNGHTINLNIISGYGQTATLFFYVGSSTFRNLNLT
-720 FNINSTQKYTAPF
+720 GTVSGSLAYTA
-733 SVVGDATIS
+733 SLITYAKTGSNVTI
-742 DLRTVGTI
+742 
-750 SSTEENTQG
+750 ENC
-759 GLIGT
+759 
-764 TRYNST
+764 NST
-770 VKVERCRS
+770 VNLTS
-778 SVTIK
+778 SYK
-783 NNGERFPYVG
+783 DLAYMG
-793 GFVGWFYSEKDI
+793 GFVGKIDSGRLTFNNCR
-805 SFSHCIFDGSFDCPN
+805 FAGSFTGVDTWGN
-820 SSEVGGFVG
+820 GGFVG
-829 FIPEKATVKIQDCLF
+829 DAVGDQSRVTINNCLF
-844 APTSINTGSKFGT
+844 APTSINTKYEECHT
-857 WVGSTNPDAPAT
+857 WVGSNSGTLTLN
-869 IDITNSYFTKAL
+869 NSYCTKEYRPLGKVFIESSADWDIFCNL
-881 QNDDASD
+881 VREAK
-888 GSEEVKISDSP
+888 GS
-899 YYILRNADDWEK
+899 
-911 FRQKVEE
+911 
-918 SKGEYDVNAIMAA
+918 YDVNAVLMA
-931 DFTVT
+931 DITVT
-936 TIVGESHVYRGTFLG
+936 QAVGGSGYNYRGTFDG
-951 NGHTL
+951 NGYTINMDINSDKSNIGLFAYAKGYIIENLRL
-956 TVNINHGSQIRTAP
+956 TG
-970 FGSVKA
+970 K
-976 SNFSDLHIVGS
+976 IVS
-987 VKGGDDSAGLI
+987 SGGAVGGVVGESYYFEEYNNYI
-998 GVISDGNDGDDVNIN
+998 GNCR
-1013 AVWVS
+1013 VS
-1018 ADITTTQS
+1018 AAIQS
-1026 RFGGFVG
+1026 SGDA
-1033 RSGFTN
+1033 SGFIAHIN
-1039 IHGHNKL
+1039 PSDKVRIM
-1046 TITNCR
+1046 NCC
-1052 FDGSLNA
+1052 FDGSIDSDKAYAICAGATDGINNA
-1059 REGEEVHGGVVFGQV
+1059 KIDKFVEN
-1074 WGVPEILA
+1074 
-1082 QHEISELYEDGTYNN
+1082 GTYSDDCTPAMMDHNVRCDSDPDRKSN
-1097 IKSFGFIQ
+1097 ILS
-1105 KQYGSVWETFGGNA
+1105 Y
-1119 CVSSHNWQEIAE
+1119 HNWGDGSFPADASVPGQAYIALVLGE
-1131 SCRNITDQN
+1131 KEWTVDDG
-1140 KVVELMPSGKWHVV
+1140 KVVPILHRSTYSGKTS
-1154 DGKAVPVMTVF
+1154 DET
-1165 DLPESEN
+1165 
-1172 VDLSI
+1172 LSI
-1177 EELLSKLGNGWTK
+1177 LGNDKTSDEIVSILGNGWTK
-1190 DANGQPVPITN
+1190 NANGQPVPKTN
-1201 SVEPIGESKKIAA
+1201 SVEPVIGDTRKITS
-1214 GQFYYESLGHIITNS
+1214 GLFYYESLGQIITNS

-1257 RNVTTHEEWKV
+1257 RNVTTDEEWKV
-1268 IAPQVTSKE
+1268 IAPQVTE
-1277 YVDKTVSPVFDYEY
+1277 LQYEDKTVSPVFDYEY
-1291 RVSSVNDCEGLHVT
+1291 RVSSVNDCEGLHIT
-1305 TTDVMAGN
+1305 TTDVVAGH

-1331 IPGIR
+1331 IPGVR
-1336 VSVSQSG
+1336 VSVSQTG
-1343 EKADPT
+1343 MDADPK
-1349 KGASCVTDES
+1349 KGGSCVTDES

-1382 GIESDMLSE
+1382 GIASDMLSE
-1391 DCKFGLPVTFNA
+1391 DCKYGLPVTFNA

-1412 FTVIKGVKFTGQVMY
+1412 FTVISGVRFTGQVMY
-1427 FGTSIPVK
+1427 LGTSIPVK

-1449 AGPVESDFNGAFAF
+1449 AGPVESDFDGHFDF
-1463 RMLPGQHKVQAVMKG
+1463 RMLPGEHTVQAVMQG
-1478 HKFAGEGYYTEN
+1478 HKFTGGGYYTESGKTKLD
-1490 NNIEVNFQTDVANTY
+1490 FQTDVANTY

-1510 QVKLIGRVAGGHVQ
+1510 QVTLIGRVAGGHVQ
-1524 GALPLGNSLST
+1524 GELPLGNSLST

-1552 SSWLVFDNTNRS
+1552 RSWLVFDNTNRS
-1564 LTTRDV
+1564 LTTREAS
-1570 VYNHKKH
+1570 YTHKKH
-1577 DQIDKNNYSTR
+1577 GQMDKNTYSTR

-1599 PDNLTGEY
+1599 PDKLTGEY
-1607 EVMLPPVKWKIQQ
+1607 EVKLPPVKWKIQQ

-1637 VIDLTDSLTLY
+1637 VIDLTDSLTLH
-1648 SDTIKGSWKSRG
+1648 SDTLKGNWTSRG
-1660 GVEFAEAVEEYNA
+1660 GVHLDSVVVEYHA

-1701 TYTLQPVKGVK
+1701 NFNYQPIKGVK
-1712 KQIPIAYSV
+1712 EKIPVAYAV
-1721 RKDNWPAGKRDSL
+1721 RKEGWPVGRKDSM
-1734 ETRYTFGYPVFSTDR
+1734 EARYTFGHPVFCTDR

-1758 ERYYYNNNTK
+1758 ERYYYNNNPK

-1789 SGTQLDTL
+1789 GGTQLDTL

-1813 TPYMLTGT
+1813 TPYLLSGND
-1821 GALCTVTFTM
+1821 ALCTVTFTM
-1831 ERDGTTFEGVP
+1831 ERDGTTFEGEP
-1842 LKAYV
+1842 LRGYV
-1847 FSQQTATG
+1847 FCAQTATG
-1855 AQDIISINRPVLVD
+1855 AQDLVSINQPILVD

-1881 KLSKGSSLK
+1881 KLSKGSTLK
-1890 LAYQVDM
+1890 LAYQMDM
-1897 AWSAGLSIGVAAGGG
+1897 AWKGGISLGINAGSGQDFYTGLWLGVGGG
-1912 MDGFSGVVAAPM
+1912 GNYGQIGHASGV
-1924 GGGAT
+1924 
-1929 FGMNYSSSTAFSTS
+1929 FNTS
-1943 FDIVFSGTGQRA
+1943 VDVVFSGTGQRA

-1970 GSTMVGADADLY
+1970 GSTMVGAIADLY
-1982 IGMETNMFARPAVAI
+1982 MGLETNVFVRPAVAI
-1997 QALTDSVF
+1997 QAINDSAF
-2005 HSYEGALKAGR
+2005 AASAGALAAGR

-2024 DENNNIFHLVRSEV
+2024 DENDKLFHLVRSEV
-2038 ISYGQTINSTFVH
+2038 LLPGQAVKSAFVH
-2051 SQQYLVKQLIPK
+2051 SQNYIVNQLIPG
-2063 LAKECEG
+2063 LVEECRSQ
-2070 LMFTGTMADA
+2070 MYTGTLENAKA
-2080 QALADSKKERVYL
+2080 EANRRNQRIYL
-2093 SLITD
+2093 SLVPETD
-2098 TESER
+2098 EER
-2103 FGVVNTDKNGNYV
+2103 FGVVNTNAKGYV
-2116 YHTTNSRYQAD
+2116 YHTTGTYKAD
-2127 DASLMNYI
+2127 DADLSKMNYV
-2135 IVLPS
+2135 IVLPD
-2140 GDDGSKQEDLVQ
+2140 GDNGTTQ
-2152 DITDAMC
+2152 TDTIHAIC
-2159 SWVNMIARNEKEKLD
+2159 NTIGEWVNMIARNEKEKLGV
-2174 ASDKV
+2174 SDGDRM
-2179 KNFEL
+2179 KNFDI
-2184 DGGGSISY
+2184 DGGATLSY
-2192 GEEFSTDY
+2192 SEDFATEY
-2200 SNAST
+2200 SNTSS
-2205 YNWIGTDA
+2205 YNWLATDFTHNYFANPDPANSDAYGDNERAQAAFATIG
-2213 SHSFFDEPKTTA
+2213 P
-2225 AQDAAATFTSMA
+2225 
-2237 AILGPTVAKLLGS
+2237 LLGNTVGKYLAGLLNTSGKMKAGGTS
-2250 VLKTTAG
+2250 V
-2257 KSSAYTTPAGK
+2257 SSVTK
-2268 GSVPD
+2268 D
-2273 PFQKFEI
+2273 PSPLAMYEI
-2280 KFVGMKWSFSLTP
+2280 KFVGMSWTFSLTP
-2293 VIAYKTTPKLTE
+2293 VAAYGVTPKNTE
-2305 EEKYSRK
+2305 ATKYNRK
-2312 ESFTIKMHAKSHLS
+2312 ESFTVKMGGKSHLN
-2326 FDLYRVAMI
+2326 FDVYYATMI
-2335 DSKKDTEV
+2335 DSKKKTKV
-2343 DSRTDV
+2343 DGKTDI
-2349 FVEENFLNSKDYV
+2349 FMEENFLNNVDYV
-2362 KYFIDKGVGSRDISK
+2362 KYFLERDVGSREIVDQMIK
-2377 AFQQPRSF
+2377 PRGF
-2385 VYRTVGGATVRP
+2385 IYRTRGGATVRP

-2410 TILDVRTKKIE
+2410 TILDERTKKIE
-2421 NPIIKMDRQ
+2421 KPVIKMDRQ
-2430 SISGVPHSEPA
+2430 SMSGVPHGDPA

-2453 PEAIGGGLQYYTLY
+2453 PDAIAGPLLYYTLY
-2467 LDSKSNPKGAKM
+2467 LESKSNPKGAKM
-2479 NVDGIPLSADG
+2479 TVDGIPLSADG

-2519 IGLISQG
+2519 IGVISQG
-2526 DVQCNDVV
+2526 DVQCYDVV

-2546 IEIASPGDKW
+2546 IEISSPGDKW
-2556 IMNCDAPTDARQGW
+2556 IMNCDAPADSKQAW

-2612 STLYRAATGT
+2612 STFYRAASGT
-2622 KEMIPDNGDII
+2622 KEMIPENGNII

-2708 YLQKTTNFEV
+2708 YLQKATNFEV

-2726 LTEEPSLLFEGN
+2726 LTEETSLLFEGN

-2793 VIDSVQFE
+2793 VIDNVQFE

-2814 ALVMDN
+2814 ALVIDN

-2841 SGYGPLIFGASNEVV
+2841 SGYGPLIFGATNEVV

-2867 MEARVWNRTMTDAL
+2867 QEARVWNRTMTDAL

-2943 AVKGLQLDSKKMQ
+2943 AVKGLQLDSRKMQ

-2964 LMLWFKTDNKGQ
+2964 LMLWFKTTNAGQ
-2976 GALISNGKGAT
+2976 GALISNGKGST

-3015 LGKGLADDQ
+3015 LGKGLADDR

-3200 DNELLVNIDENDAR
+3200 DNQLLVNIDENDAR

-3254 KRLSHEFTHNSYTDE
+3254 KRLSHEYTHNSYTDE

-3317 SKGLNVGTY
+3317 SKDLNVGTY

-3418 DEANSGNV
+3418 DEATTGTV
-3426 ELTFKLWHHQ
+3426 GLTFKLWHHQ
-3436 TGQIMVLEP
+3436 TGQVMVLEP
-3445 DRTVTFNHSTVVG
+3445 DREVCFSHSTVAGSVN
-3458 TVDAPVVMT
+3458 DPVVMK
-3467 GGSIYYQELN
+3467 GGSVYYQELN
-3477 LQPGWNWI
+3477 LNPGWNWI
-3485 SLNVDNNEYRNVI
+3485 SLNLDSRVYRDVI
-3498 GMLNKFKWEDGD
+3498 GMLSHFDWQDGD

-3516 EDFTLVYKSSM
+3516 EDFTLVYKSSLN
-3527 GTWLANNSQKSS
+3527 GWVANNSQKAGYSI
-3539 YTVSPKR
+3539 TPKR

-3566 DESQRTLRVKHGW
+3566 DESQRTLKVQHGW

-3589 LPVSTALADYTGAA
+3589 LPVQTALADYTRAA
-3603 HNGDVV
+3603 RDGDVV
-3609 KSREAFAIFT
+3609 KSREEFAIFT

-3631 LQYLKPGEGYMLYRN
+3631 LQYLKPGEGYMLYR
-3646 GDEDAQFRYP
+3646 GGEGEADFRYP
-3656 FYEPGSNFFEHTA
+3656 YYEPGSNFFERTA
-3669 QNRAPMYYGR
+3669 QTQARVALSEHYGH
-3679 NMSVVATVEGIDV
+3679 NMTMVATVKGIDV

-3697 LLAFADGE
+3697 LQVFSKNQ
-3705 LRGEATV
+3705 LRGESVMFSDST
-3712 LDGTVAETSGPLFYL
+3712 AEDAEPLFFL
-3727 TIAGDKKVSL
+3727 NIAGDTKTSL
-3737 SFAIERD
+3737 TFAIERD
-3744 GTLVAATAEVMRYEN
+3744 GQIIATSSEVMNYEN
-3759 NAVSGTLSEPTAI
+3759 NAVSGTPTEPTEVR
-3772 HFVKTDVGADS
+3772 FVKAEDNGNSDDNGS
-3783 WYTLQGYKLGRK
+3783 WYSLQGYKLNGKPLRK
-3795 PTQKGVYIHNG
+3795 GIYIHNG
-3806 KKQIVK
+3806 KKQFVK